1 MSDLKLIGLNIAEL
15 AADPNDPIGQTLAK
29 CPCVKALL
37 AANAQL
43 KASNTH
49 PTFDKWLDNQDVMM
63 MLHISL
69 RTLQT
74 LRSNGTLPYTRI
86 RNKIFYRLK
95 DIEKILNENYVS
107 PRNAKC
113 HDAEI

>member
-1 MSDLKLIGLNIAEL
+1 MSDHKLIGLNIAEV
-15 AADPNDPIGQTLAK
+15 AKDPNDPMGQTLAK

-37 AANAQL
+37 AANAHL
-43 KASNTH
+43 AKNTH
-49 PTFDKWLDNQDVMM
+49 PAFDKWLDNQDVMM

-69 RTLQT
+69 RSLQT
-74 LRSNGTLPYTRI
+74 LRSNGTLPYSRI

-107 PRNAKC
+107 PQNTKS